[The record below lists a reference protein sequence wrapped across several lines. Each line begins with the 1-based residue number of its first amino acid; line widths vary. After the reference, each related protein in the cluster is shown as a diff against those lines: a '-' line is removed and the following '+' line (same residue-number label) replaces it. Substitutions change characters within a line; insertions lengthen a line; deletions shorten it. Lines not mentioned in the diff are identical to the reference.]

1 MWINE
6 YLNKASRVGLRNSA
20 WVAIITGVWW
30 LQPPGFG
37 AENPAVQTRQ
47 ILPAENQ
54 SRLIIQWN
62 QIQGVEAA
70 YESYRKA
77 PDEGRSEARWK
88 AYTQTNDA
96 TVPLVLAAVRQAPN
110 DPGAVLIL
118 EWIIT
123 NGRIQISALETCGV
137 QAVELLRDHHVQST
151 NLSAICKQL
160 GWNWDPMSQPAID
173 FLQGVAAKNPD
184 RNLRGQASFVLARL
198 AKQWA
203 EGIAYAANSTNAP
216 DLEYLKEYQKVAQ
229 AQTAEEAFKKA
240 EARFEEVIAK
250 YASCPN
256 FPAGPGLRNP
266 KPKLGDQ
273 AAVEL
278 FECRHLELGRKAPDI
293 EAKDLDGVK
302 FKLSDYRGKVV
313 MISFWATWCGPCMQ
327 MVPHEKEL
335 VERFKSR
342 PFALLGVNGDDRTAT
357 AKKVVE
363 QEGMTWRSFWNGG
376 AWNGAIST
384 AWNVAGWPTVYVLD
398 AQGIIRYKLQG
409 NGGKRTE
416 VQLNEVI
423 ERWVRAAETAKP

>member
-1 MWINE
+1 
-6 YLNKASRVGLRNSA
+6 
-20 WVAIITGVWW
+20 
-30 LQPPGFG
+30 
-37 AENPAVQTRQ
+37 
-47 ILPAENQ
+47 
-54 SRLIIQWN
+54 
-62 QIQGVEAA
+62 
-70 YESYRKA
+70 
-77 PDEGRSEARWK
+77 
-88 AYTQTNDA
+88 
-96 TVPLVLAAVRQAPN
+96 
-110 DPGAVLIL
+110 
-118 EWIIT
+118 
-123 NGRIQISALETCGV
+123 
-137 QAVELLRDHHVQST
+137 
-151 NLSAICKQL
+151 
-160 GWNWDPMSQPAID
+160 MSQPAID

-203 EGIAYAANSTNAP
+203 ESIAYAANSTNAS
-216 DLEYLKEYQKVAQ
+216 DLEYLKACQKVAK
-229 AQTAEEAFKKA
+229 AQTADEAFKKA

-266 KPKLGDQ
+266 KPKLGEQ

-278 FECRHLELGRKAPDI
+278 YECRNLELGRKAPDI

-335 VERFKSR
+335 VERLKGR
-342 PFALLGVNGDDRTAT
+342 PFVLVGVNGDDRTAA

-384 AWNVAGWPTVYVLD
+384 AWNVTGWPTVYVLD
-398 AQGIIRYKLQG
+398 AQGVIRYKLEG

-416 VQLNEVI
+416 AQLDEVI
-423 ERWVRAAETAKP
+423 ERWVSAAESAKP